1 MLFLL
6 LACAPKPTT
15 PSTEAEP
22 EVYHAPASDKVIQ
35 AHMALNFNQG
45 TAARDAVVAGKLDQA
60 RQDLKE
66 LAERTDPSLMGRQGE
81 AFLQNLKS
89 TASAGTASQSAADL
103 GTSVGKLGAACG
115 ACHAS
120 FEVPL
125 SPITA
130 QPPEGWSGHA
140 KTGTWMVGAL
150 WTGMLANADSAW
162 GTGTAALA
170 TAPTDLAGYGVRG
183 TTTVEAQAAVETLK
197 ALAGS
202 APLAKDRESRAAA
215 VGQIVGAC
223 GRCHVEQGARF

>member
-1 MLFLL
+1 MLVLL

-15 PSTEAEP
+15 PATEGPDES
-22 EVYHAPASDKVIQ
+22 YHAPASDKVIQ
-35 AHMALNFNQG
+35 AHMASNFAEG
-45 TAARDAVVAGKLDQA
+45 TAVRDAVVAGRLDDA
-60 RQDLKE
+60 RDAMKA
-66 LAERTDPSLMGRQGE
+66 LAGRTDTTLLGRQGE

-89 TASAGTASQSAADL
+89 AAAAGSASQSAVDL

-130 QPPEGWSGHA
+130 QPPDGWAGHG
-140 KTGTWMVGAL
+140 KTGAWMVSAM

-162 GTGTAALA
+162 TTGTSVLA

-183 TTTVEAQAAVETLK
+183 ATTTEATAAIETFK
-197 ALAGS
+197 TLAAT
-202 APLAKDRESRAAA
+202 APLAADRDSRAAA

-223 GRCHVEQGARF
+223 GRCHVEQGARY